1 MEVKMQNKL
10 SLIPKGKK
18 GNAGNELLGWIIL
31 FGLIGLIGAI
41 FGLIQSEVE
50 TDVIDEMTDVVST
63 TQNALNVTNAGV
75 SLTECSAVG
84 GKITSLS
91 AINWTSGGGTITS
104 GNYTYNYGC
113 TLTPT
118 GSIYFNNTKW
128 NITYSFNYT
137 ESSFAYNNSQKAQEA
152 QGKIFGKLPL
162 VGTIVVLTLILML
175 VLGVVSYFQNRN
187 QGTGQVS

>member
-1 MEVKMQNKL
+1 MQNKL

-18 GNAGNELLGWIIL
+18 GNSAGNELLGWIIL

-50 TDVIDEMTDVVST
+50 DDVVDEMTSVYSAS
-63 TQNALNVTNAGV
+63 QNLLNVTNAGIT
-75 SLTECSAVG
+75 LTACSALS

-91 AINWTSGGGTITS
+91 AVNSTGGETITS
-104 GNYTYNYGC
+104 GNYTFNYGC

-118 GSIYFNNTKW
+118 GSITYNNTNW
-128 NITYSFNYT
+128 NVSYSYNVT
-137 ESSFAYNNSQKAQEA
+137 ESSYAYNNSQKAQEA

-175 VLGVVSYFQNRN
+175 VLGVVAYFQNRN
-187 QGTGQVS
+187 AGTGQVS